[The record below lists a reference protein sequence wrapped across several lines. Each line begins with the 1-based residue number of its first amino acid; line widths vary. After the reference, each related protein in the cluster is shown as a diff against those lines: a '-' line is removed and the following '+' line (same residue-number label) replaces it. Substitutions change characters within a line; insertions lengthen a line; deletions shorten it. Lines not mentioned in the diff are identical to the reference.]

1 MKSTSAETLEFYRL
15 RDLVGR
21 YVSSPLGRA
30 ELAKVEPHSDR
41 AALEGDHAET
51 GEAVNYLRSASRPQP
66 SGRGAAIR
74 LDFAGLPDL
83 GSTVNKLH
91 IEGATLDPKEMFD
104 VFAFLDRSADAR
116 SVLNAVAERFPRL
129 GARGAQIGEFRNL
142 LRDLE
147 GKINPDGSVADTAS
161 VALNRIRRD
170 IERQK
175 KHIHD
180 SLERFMKQHSDEG
193 VLQEDFITIRSE
205 RFVVPIIAGQHK
217 KLKGVVHG
225 ASSSGHTL
233 FVEPLETIDLN
244 NDLVRLTEEE
254 LREVHRILRDMT
266 ERLRGYSD
274 AIRATVT
281 VMSRLE
287 LVFSKARFAIDFD
300 CSIPRFSSETDRTL
314 VVKNARHPL
323 LQDVLRQRRLRV
335 VPFSLRLDAECRT
348 LLISGPNTGGKTVT
362 LKTLGL
368 IALMAQAGIPVPCEE
383 AELPVFEQILADIG
397 DQQSIEANLSTFS
410 AHMGHI
416 REMALDVTP
425 DSLVL
430 MDELGSAT
438 DPEEGGALGVAI
450 IEHFRASGAFT
461 LASTHLLALKIYGSN
476 TPSVLNASMGF
487 DEETLEPTYE
497 LQTGLPGKSAGLDIA
512 ARLGMPDDIMRRA
525 RASMSDRERDLTRLL
540 AELHDRLDI
549 VREQQKKLEKERAA
563 LAIREKQ
570 IADEWA
576 KRESE
581 KIKELERRCDA
592 LIARFEDEA
601 RDTIAKIQE
610 TGAARKISDQG
621 KRQVSKLKREL
632 GEHFDATI
640 LETDDDARQDKLQA
654 KKPKIAEGSRLRLR
668 NIREPARVRRILN
681 DGRFEVEAGF
691 MRMQVDLDEILEVLP
706 DTGGGPSKLPKNVS
720 YRPAPELNPL
730 HQELNVI
737 GQRAEEACD
746 NVEQFL
752 DRAVMATAS
761 RVRIV
766 HGHGMGILKKTIS
779 DLLKK
784 NPHVEKYY
792 PAEQFEGGAGATI
805 VELKE

>member
-21 YVSSPLGRA
+21 YIASPLGRG

-41 AALEGDHAET
+41 AALEADHAET
-51 GEAVNYLRSASRPQP
+51 AESVAYLRSAARPQP
-66 SGRGAAIR
+66 AQRGAAIR
-74 LDFAGLPDL
+74 LDFNGIPELDGP
-83 GSTVNKLH
+83 VNKLR

-104 VFAFLDRSADAR
+104 VFGFLDRSADAR
-116 SVLNAVAERFPRL
+116 SILNAVAERFPRL

-175 KHIHD
+175 KHIQD
-180 SLERFMKQHSDEG
+180 SLERFMKAHQEEG

-254 LREVHRILRDMT
+254 MREVHRILRDMT
-266 ERLRGYSD
+266 ERLRGYADS
-274 AIRATVT
+274 IRATLD

-287 LVFSKARFAIDFD
+287 LVFAKARFAIEFN
-300 CSIPRFSSETDRTL
+300 CCTPRFSPETARTL
-314 VVKNARHPL
+314 MLKSARHPL
-323 LQDVLRQRRLRV
+323 LQDVLRQRHLRV
-335 VPFSLRLDAECRT
+335 VPFSLQLDANCRT

-368 IALMAQAGIPVPCEE
+368 IALMAQAGIPVPCDE

-450 IEHFRASGAFT
+450 VEHFRASGAFT
-461 LASTHLLALKIYGSN
+461 LASTHLLALKIYGAS
-476 TPSVLNASMGF
+476 TPAVLNASMGF

-525 RASMSDRERDLTRLL
+525 RASMSDRERDLTRFIG
-540 AELHDRLDI
+540 ELHDRIDQ
-549 VREQQKKLEKERAA
+549 VREQQSKLEKERAA
-563 LAIREKQ
+563 LAVREKQ

-576 KRESE
+576 RRESE

-592 LIARFEDEA
+592 LIARFEGEA
-601 RDTIAKIQE
+601 RETIAKLQE
-610 TGAARKISDQG
+610 SGVQRKAADQG
-621 KRQVSKLKREL
+621 QRQVAKLKREL
-632 GEHFDATI
+632 GEHFHATV
-640 LETDDDARQDKLQA
+640 LETANDARQGELQS
-654 KKPKIAEGSRLRLR
+654 KRPQVVEGSRVRLKD
-668 NIREPARVRRILN
+668 IREPARVNRVKP
-681 DGRFEVEAGF
+681 DGRLEVEAGF
-691 MRMQVDLDEILEVLP
+691 MRMQVTIDDVLEVLP
-706 DTGGGPSKLPKNVS
+706 DAAEAAKLPKNVS
-720 YRPAPELNPL
+720 YRPAPQLNPVV
-730 HQELNVI
+730 QEINVI
-737 GQRAEEACD
+737 GQRAEEARD

-766 HGHGMGILKKTIS
+766 HGHGMGVLKKVIA
-779 DLLKK
+779 DLLK
-784 NPHVEKYY
+784 NSPHVEKYY

-805 VELKE
+805 VELRD